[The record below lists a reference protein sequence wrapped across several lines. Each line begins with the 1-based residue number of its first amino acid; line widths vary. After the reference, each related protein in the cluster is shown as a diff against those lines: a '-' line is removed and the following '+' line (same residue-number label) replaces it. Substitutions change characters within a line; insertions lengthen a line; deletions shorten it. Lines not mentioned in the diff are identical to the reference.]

1 MRNPHLKLHSRAE
14 FTNPTRKQN
23 THSTPIPHKIK
34 PKGQSPK
41 DNSTCARNAPPTSPN
56 AENLPI
62 SPSTGPS
69 TPKAP
74 QAPVHVSPKLPKA
87 QSTQARRVHVIP
99 CSPVELAAQTAD
111 TALRDCSSQDTR
123 CAYNECTTPGG
134 TVRWHWEGGM
144 GCDSDERAL
153 CDENLLPDENL
164 SPDGTAHVLHAL

>member
-99 CSPVELAAQTAD
+99 CSPCRARRTDCRHSAPRLQFSGHEVCVQRVYNTRWDGAV
-111 TALRDCSSQDTR
+111 ALGRR
-123 CAYNECTTPGG
+123 Y
-134 TVRWHWEGGM
+134 GM
-144 GCDSDERAL
+144 
-153 CDENLLPDENL
+153 
-164 SPDGTAHVLHAL
+164 